1 MIPSILYTS
10 LSFRREKT
18 DEMGPRSGQRK
29 VEQPG
34 EDGVILAGFPQK
46 LKGKVNDHC
55 LSLLSRGSV
64 RIYRRET
71 ESSEMSKNFCSGDG
85 DDGFEDF
92 ARDDEDRTG
101 NTKHTL
107 HLTFLLDR

>member
-1 MIPSILYTS
+1 M
-10 LSFRREKT
+10 
-18 DEMGPRSGQRK
+18 DEMGNRSGQHEA
-29 VEQPG
+29 EQPG
-34 EDGVILAGFPQK
+34 EDVVVLAGFPQK

-64 RIYRRET
+64 RIYRHET
-71 ESSEMSKNFCSGDG
+71 ESSELSKNFCSGDG